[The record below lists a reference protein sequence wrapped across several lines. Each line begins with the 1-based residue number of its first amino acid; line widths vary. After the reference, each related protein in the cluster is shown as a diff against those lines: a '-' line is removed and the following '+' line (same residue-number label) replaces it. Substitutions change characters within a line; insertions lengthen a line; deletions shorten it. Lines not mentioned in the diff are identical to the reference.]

1 MVVSAPAAFLF
12 YKLSDSLMCDVL
24 SDKKKEGRKKNKLS
38 QISMPQGTACGH
50 LLLPQGTA
58 RMHTLIQ

>member
-1 MVVSAPAAFLF
+1 
-12 YKLSDSLMCDVL
+12 MCDVL
-24 SDKKKEGRKKNKLS
+24 SDKKKKEGRKKNKLS